1 MCKLTWIS
9 LDMNRRYCAG
19 LEPHFFDPGMESVL
33 GKHCNNETNQ
43 VLSISDAHQSISIK
57 NNINL
62 KN

>member
-1 MCKLTWIS
+1 
-9 LDMNRRYCAG
+9 MNRRYYAG